1 MEKTGGKFVED
12 YLLFQLTAI
21 RHSMSS
27 EFYAHLRSKG
37 VNPARWRLLANL
49 VDGGMYISELVR
61 NTFFEQSHVTK
72 LVDQLCAEGLVE
84 RRKDEE
90 DRRRVKVHITPKGLA
105 LTKPLIEDALS
116 HEDKVLSVLPER
128 DRERFKSTLSY
139 FVQRHFKDGVLN
151 ASNSLNE
158 TSILNQKGGLA

>member
-1 MEKTGGKFVED
+1 MKQSDGKFVED

-37 VNPARWRLLANL
+37 VNPARWRVLANL
-49 VDGGMYISELVR
+49 VDGGMYISDLVR

-72 LVDQLCAEGLVE
+72 LIDQLCNEGLVE
-84 RRKDEE
+84 RRKDDQ
-90 DRRRVKVHITPKGLA
+90 DRRRVKAHITEKGLA
-105 LTKPLIEDALS
+105 LTKPLMADALA

-128 DRERFKSTLSY
+128 DRQRFKATLAY
-139 FVQRHFKDGVLN
+139 FVQRHFKDGVQTATDYQN
-151 ASNSLNE
+151 
-158 TSILNQKGGLA
+158 IKGGLA